1 MVEHLSTLVENFLGA
16 ANQTRCFTHILNLIV
31 KSILCQFEVQ
41 KKTDGNEP
49 DDLDDAMKA
58 LAVLAQELELE
69 ESSTE
74 LIEDPEEELEED
86 DEVTEDDEDGLGDE
100 RNGMSEEEVAELD
113 ESLVLIQLM
122 LTKVSPFELSQEL
135 SNTHFLIASH
145 TCECH

>member
-16 ANQTRCFTHILNLIV
+16 ANQTQCFTHILNLVV
-31 KSILCQFEVQ
+31 KSILHQFEVQ

-74 LIEDPEEELEED
+74 LIEDPEELEED
-86 DEVTEDDEDGLGDE
+86 DEVTENDEDGLGDE

-113 ESLVLIQLM
+113 ESLVPIRLM

-135 SNTHFLIASH
+135 SNTHFLIALH
-145 TCECH
+145 TCERH

>member
-1 MVEHLSTLVENFLGA
+1 MVEHLSTLVENFPGA
-16 ANQTRCFTHILNLIV
+16 ANQTQCFTHILNLV
-31 KSILCQFEVQ
+31 AKSILHQFKVQ

-100 RNGMSEEEVAELD
+100 RNGD
-113 ESLVLIQLM
+113 RTGIRIC
-122 LTKVSPFELSQEL
+122 TD
-135 SNTHFLIASH
+135 IAIPAYYFCILKILC
-145 TCECH
+145 TLY